1 MSTRNSLARRYALTA
16 VLGVMSGGLV
26 VALATKAIPKILS
39 QTMAQFMQKMMAQ
52 MHANGRT
59 PSEI

>member
-1 MSTRNSLARRYALTA
+1 
-16 VLGVMSGGLV
+16 MSGGLV